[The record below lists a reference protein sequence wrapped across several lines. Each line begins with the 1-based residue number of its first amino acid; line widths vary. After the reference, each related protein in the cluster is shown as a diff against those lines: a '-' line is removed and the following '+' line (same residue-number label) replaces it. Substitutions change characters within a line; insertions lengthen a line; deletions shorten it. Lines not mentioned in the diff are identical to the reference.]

1 MRLPR
6 KCFQK
11 IVEMHKKTRRPTFR
25 ARTFGCK
32 VNFCDTAALAETL
45 EKCGFRRVCDGQIPD
60 VEIVN
65 TCAVTARGVQ
75 KARRLIRKLRASNPN
90 AFIVVT
96 GCAVRMSEEHL
107 LHMDEPDRLAPDPP
121 QAAEELCRRFGLDPP
136 GAIGGGVDPDRTRTF
151 VKVQDGCN
159 AFCSYCVVP
168 YVRGRER
175 SIPVREVLESV
186 KAALESGHR
195 EIVLSGTHLG
205 RYGANC
211 EGDGLRELLAR
222 IAALGDGFR
231 VRLSSIEP
239 LEVSDELLDM
249 MGSSKIFCPHLH
261 LPLQSGSDAIL
272 SAMGRPYT
280 SEDFL
285 ETLDRIRNRLHDP
298 AITTDILVGFPGE
311 TDADHRRT
319 LEVAG
324 RAGFSRAHVFVFSP
338 RPGTPAEKLAGRVEG
353 GIARRRSRE
362 VRRLCAESAAV
373 YRRRL
378 VGRVA
383 EVLPEKSTGGMIEG
397 LCRRYQRVRFKG
409 SNDLLGRLVPIYII
423 GVGEARGQALEG
435 RIASGREAAQDV

>member
-1 MRLPR
+1 M
-6 KCFQK
+6 QK
-11 IVEMHKKTRRPTFR
+11 NNYHPTFR

-32 VNFCDTAALAETL
+32 VNFCDTTALSEAL
-45 EKCGFRRVCDGQIPD
+45 ESCGFRRVSDGQIPD
-60 VEIVN
+60 AEIVN

-75 KARRLIRKLRASNPN
+75 KARRLIRQLRASNPN

-96 GCAVRMSEEHL
+96 GCAVRMGEKHL
-107 LHMDEPDRLAPDPP
+107 LHMDEPDRLAADPA
-121 QAAEELCRRFGLDPP
+121 QAAEMLCRRFGLDPP
-136 GAIGGGVDPDRTRTF
+136 GAIGGGVDPGRTRTF

-159 AFCSYCVVP
+159 AFCAYCVVP

-175 SIPVREVLESV
+175 SIPVREVLDHVE
-186 KAALESGHR
+186 AALESGHR

-205 RYGANC
+205 RYGADC
-211 EGDGLRELLAR
+211 EGDGLPELLAT

-239 LEVSDELLDM
+239 LEVSDELLDV

-261 LPLQSGSDAIL
+261 LPLQSGSDAVL

-280 SEDFL
+280 SEKFL
-285 ETLDRIRNRLHDP
+285 ETVESIRKGLDDP

-324 RAGFSRAHVFVFSP
+324 RAGFARAHVFVFSP
-338 RPGTPAEKLAGRVEG
+338 RPGTRAEKLAGRVEG
-353 GIARRRSRE
+353 SIARRRSRDA
-362 VRRLCAESAAV
+362 RRLCAKSAAV

-378 VGRVA
+378 VGRA
-383 EVLPEKSTGGMIEG
+383 AQVLPEKSTGGMLEG
-397 LCRRYQRVRFKG
+397 FCERYQRVRLAG

-423 GVGEARGQALEG
+423 GMGEEALEG
-435 RIASGREAAQDV
+435 RMASGREAARDV